1 MQPAAAA
8 LDRPP
13 RDQVP
18 SVVSLGRTCLAIACG
33 WLCPGLGHVVLGR
46 TRRGILFGVLILGS
60 FAMGMAHDGRLA
72 LRDDRQPFL
81 SLLQVVANAGVGPL
95 DAWARIHVY
104 GDLAYAL
111 PADLGDARRDLR
123 LRVLR
128 QRTQSVLSIYG
139 TAYLWTA
146 GLMNLLLLFDIW
158 DVGTG
163 KKD

>member
-1 MQPAAAA
+1 MAAAE
-8 LDRPP
+8 DRAV
-13 RDQVP
+13 RSQD
-18 SVVSLGRTCLAIACG
+18 SNGASSGRMWLAVLCG
-33 WLCPGLGHVVLGR
+33 WLCPGLGHVILGR
-46 TRRGILFGVLILGS
+46 TRRGILFGVLVLGS

-81 SLLQVVANAGVGPL
+81 SLLQVTANLGVGPL
-95 DAWARIHVY
+95 DAWARSRVY
-104 GDLAYAL
+104 GEVAYAL
-111 PADLGDARRDLR
+111 PSDLADPRRDARLH
-123 LRVLR
+123 VLR

-163 KKD
+163 KKE